1 MRVESILVGYL
12 EFLIGNISNSNLKI
26 QDIGVIL
33 KRIFWDNY
41 FKKWS
46 WEDIFCSWHTWMWSN
61 CKMRLNDDSPKEAGK
76 MTYVHYLQD
85 LYRIIIRC
93 GDCYKWCNDIEE
105 WPNIN
110 MYKGV
115 YNHLPPLLNQAE
127 RRKFLNDIFLW
138 RISFSFSRF

>member
-105 WPNIN
+105 WPQ
-110 MYKGV
+110 YKYVQGC
-115 YNHLPPLLNQAE
+115 LQPLTTITKSGWKKEIFKWYFFMENL
-127 RRKFLNDIFLW
+127 IFLQ
-138 RISFSFSRF
+138 